1 MRYKTILVHCNDLRR
16 SKGLL
21 ATATVIAEA
30 HGAHIIG
37 LNVIPPVS
45 FIPAGAPASPDVVVL
60 DHLRK
65 ACEAERPSLAAAFE
79 VAMRGREVTSQWREA
94 DAAQSTVMDVVLTHA
109 RAVDLVVVS
118 QSDAGWLA
126 SGQLDM
132 VDDLAIA
139 GGRPVLIVPN
149 AASALRWPP
158 NVVIAWNGQ
167 REATRAL
174 FDALPLLRSAA
185 SVKIVQIDCPSEMTP
200 GPILPTAAIRE
211 TLLRHGV
218 KYEAT
223 EFIRSEEG
231 AGEALIA
238 RMQSDEA
245 HLLVMG
251 CYGHSRLREFIF
263 GGATQHILRHMTV
276 AVLMSR

>member
-1 MRYKTILVHCNDLRR
+1 MCYKTILVHCNDLRR

-37 LNVIPPVS
+37 LNVLPPVS
-45 FIPAGAPASPDVVVL
+45 FISAGAPAGPDAVVL

-79 VAMRGREVTSQWREA
+79 TAMRGREVTSQWREA
-94 DAAQSTVMDVVLTHA
+94 DAAESNVKDVILTQA
-109 RAVDLVVVS
+109 RTADLIVTS
-118 QSDAGWLA
+118 QSDADWHGA
-126 SGQLDM
+126 EQLDIA
-132 VDDLAIA
+132 DDLVIA
-139 GGRPVLIVPN
+139 SGRPVLIVPIG
-149 AASALRWPP
+149 AHTLDWPP
-158 NVVIAWNGQ
+158 NVVVAWNGQ
-167 REATRAL
+167 REATRAF
-174 FDALPLLRSAA
+174 FDALPLFRSAL
-185 SVKIVQIDCPSEMTP
+185 SVKIVQIDSPSERIP
-200 GPILPTAAIRE
+200 GQISPTAGLRE

-238 RMQSDEA
+238 RMQGDETD
-245 HLLVMG
+245 LLVMG
-251 CYGHSRLREFIF
+251 CYGHSRLRKSIF
-263 GGATQHILRHMTV
+263 GGATQYILQHMTV
-276 AVLMSR
+276 PVLMSR